1 MCSIISRPYAVVE
14 DDISKQGILPI
25 TAPVK
30 PYTLFALTW
39 PTKPALASQHPRV
52 ASAVSTEQERSISG
66 LVSHMYCKVVEREL
80 VAVGHGSCMV
90 AVGPLSQV

>member
-1 MCSIISRPYAVVE
+1 MYALKSSKFTGPYLVCSIISRPYAVVE

-39 PTKPALASQHPRV
+39 PQTRPCISASESRFCLLHGTRMFNLRARQ
-52 ASAVSTEQERSISG
+52 
-66 LVSHMYCKVVEREL
+66 SHEL
-80 VAVGHGSCMV
+80 
-90 AVGPLSQV
+90 